1 MRAAGRLDVRCFLLP
16 KLRPGQ
22 VIEIQD
28 LPDGFPCGAFLLTQ
42 VEHRL
47 AHGIGTTRL
56 SAERL
61 AAPDLLGAL
70 LGAVAG
76 LL

>member
-1 MRAAGRLDVRCFLLP
+1 
-16 KLRPGQ
+16 

-28 LPDGFPCGAFLLTQ
+28 LPDDLPGGPFLLTQ

-47 AHGIGTTRL
+47 AHGLGVTRL

-61 AAPDLLGAL
+61 AAPDLLGGL